1 VAEIALSHQTEVHE
15 HHTEAYTSTGT
26 PMGKVFMWLF
36 LCQDALM
43 FMGLF
48 AAYISVRIG
57 QSALWPSPNS
67 AHVPGMEHYPLDINL
82 TAINTF
88 ILICSSVTMV
98 MAVQAAQSVSKK
110 GLIKWLLLTALGGAI
125 FLGVQ
130 VFEYR
135 HLVFEDGMGMEKS
148 LFDATFFS
156 LTGFHGLHVLSG
168 VIYLLCVVIATK
180 LGPKEHSENGWVMA
194 IMRIA
199 AIGFSLFLWFGPLHK
214 WPPLPH
220 VLVSILG
227 AAVPYIMIR
236 GVKWLRER
244 PISGQGDDVEVVG
257 LYWHFVDLIWII
269 LFTLVYL
276 I

>member
-1 VAEIALSHQTEVHE
+1 MAEIALSHQTDVQE
-15 HHTEAYTSTGT
+15 HHAPVYTSTGT

-57 QSALWPSPNS
+57 LGNLWPSPSNL
-67 AHVPGMEHYPLDINL
+67 HTPEHYPLDINL
-82 TAINTF
+82 TAVNTF
-88 ILICSSVTMV
+88 VLICSSVTMV
-98 MAVQAAQSVSKK
+98 MAVQAARSPSRK
-110 GLIKWLLLTALGGAI
+110 GIIKWLFFTALGGAI

-130 VFEYR
+130 VYEYR
-135 HLVFEDGMGMEKS
+135 HLIGEDGMGMEKS
-148 LFDATFFS
+148 LFDATFFG
-156 LTGFHGLHVLSG
+156 LTGFHGLHVFSG
-168 VIYLLCVVIATK
+168 VIYLLTVVIATK
-180 LGPKEHSENGWVMA
+180 LGPKEHSENGWVMT
-194 IMRIA
+194 ILRLA
-199 AIGFSLFLWFGPLHK
+199 AIGLSLFLWFGPLHK
-214 WPPLPH
+214 WPPIPH
-220 VLVSILG
+220 VIVSMLAG
-227 AAVPYIMIR
+227 AVPYIIIR

-244 PISGQGDDVEVVG
+244 PAYTKGDDIEVVG

>member
-1 VAEIALSHQTEVHE
+1 MAEIALSHNSSHDE
-15 HHTEAYTSTGT
+15 HYTPTYTSTGT

-57 QSALWPSPNS
+57 LGDVWPSPNNL
-67 AHVPGMEHYPLDINL
+67 HTPEHYPLDINL
-82 TAINTF
+82 TAVNTF

-98 MAVQAAQSVSKK
+98 MAVQAARSETKK
-110 GLIKWLLLTALGGAI
+110 GIIKWLLFTALGGAI

-130 VFEYR
+130 VYEYR
-135 HLVFEDGMGMEKS
+135 HLIGEDGMGMEKS
-148 LFDATFFS
+148 LFDATFFG
-156 LTGFHGLHVLSG
+156 LTGFHGLHVFSG
-168 VIYLLCVVIATK
+168 VIYLLCVTIATK
-180 LGPKEHSENGWVMA
+180 LGHKEYSENGW
-194 IMRIA
+194 IMTLERLGAFGIT
-199 AIGFSLFLWFGPLHK
+199 LYLWFGPLHK

-220 VLVSILG
+220 VLVSIVSG
-227 AAVPYIMIR
+227 AVPYIMIR
-236 GVKWLRER
+236 GIKWLRER
-244 PISGQGDDVEVVG
+244 PKALQGDDVEVVG

>member
-1 VAEIALSHQTEVHE
+1 VSEIALSPQTEVEHE
-15 HHTEAYTSTGT
+15 THTYTSTGT

-57 QSALWPSPNS
+57 LGTQWPSPNNP
-67 AHVPGMEHYPLDINL
+67 HTPEHYPLDINL
-82 TAINTF
+82 TAVNTF

-98 MAVQAAQSVSKK
+98 MAVQAARSETKK
-110 GLIKWLLLTALGGAI
+110 GLIKWLLFTALGGAI

-130 VFEYR
+130 VYEYR
-135 HLVFEDGMGMEKS
+135 HLIGEDHMGMEKS
-148 LFDATFFS
+148 LFDATFFG
-156 LTGFHGLHVLSG
+156 LTGFHGLHVFSG
-168 VIYLLCVVIATK
+168 VIYLLCVIIATK
-180 LGPKEHSENGWVMA
+180 LGHKEHSENGW
-194 IMRIA
+194 IMTILRLA
-199 AIGFSLFLWFGPLHK
+199 AIGLPLYLWFGPLHK
-214 WPPLPH
+214 WAPLPH
-220 VLVSILG
+220 VLVSILAG
-227 AAVPYIMIR
+227 AVPYIMIR

-244 PISGQGDDVEVVG
+244 PKNLQGDDVEVVG